1 MRDARRWADRD
12 DEDEAAANCQTASL
26 AGLAAALVLVVLG
39 RFLIHAL
46 RHEGQLEDR
55 LMAGRLDCDATAV
68 TAR

>member
-1 MRDARRWADRD
+1 MRGARRWVERD

-39 RFLIHAL
+39 LFLIHVL
-46 RHEGQLEDR
+46 RHEAQVEDC
-55 LMAGRLDCDATAV
+55 LMAGRLDCDAIAV